1 MDPDEIEL
9 KTINKLFEYEK
20 QTRIIDNLDEDQLKI
35 FCRLYCKLYLKQQ
48 ETISSLGSIK
58 YK

>member
-1 MDPDEIEL
+1 MDPDEIEI

-20 QTRIIDNLDEDQLKI
+20 QTRIIDNLNEDQLKI

-48 ETISSLGSIK
+48 EAISSLGFNPL
-58 YK
+58 

>member
-1 MDPDEIEL
+1 MDPNEIQL

-20 QTRIIDNLDEDQLKI
+20 QARIIDNLDEDQLKT

-48 ETISSLGSIK
+48 ETISSLGFNPL
-58 YK
+58 

>member
-20 QTRIIDNLDEDQLKI
+20 QTRIIDNLNEDQLKI

-48 ETISSLGSIK
+48 EAISSLGFNPL
-58 YK
+58 

>member
-20 QTRIIDNLDEDQLKI
+20 QTRIIDNLNEDQLKI

-48 ETISSLGSIK
+48 ETICSLGFNPV
-58 YK
+58 

>member
-1 MDPDEIEL
+1 MDPNEIEL

-20 QTRIIDNLDEDQLKI
+20 QTRIIDNLNEDQLKI

-48 ETISSLGSIK
+48 ETISSLGFNQV
-58 YK
+58 

>member
-48 ETISSLGSIK
+48 ETISSLGFNPL
-58 YK
+58 

>member
-1 MDPDEIEL
+1 MDPNEIEL

-20 QTRIIDNLDEDQLKI
+20 QTRIIDNLNEDQLKI

-48 ETISSLGSIK
+48 ETISSLGFNPL
-58 YK
+58 

>member
-9 KTINKLFEYEK
+9 KTINNLFEYEK

-48 ETISSLGSIK
+48 ETISSLGFNPL
-58 YK
+58 

>member
-20 QTRIIDNLDEDQLKI
+20 QTRIIDNLEEDQLKI

-48 ETISSLGSIK
+48 ETICSLGFNPL
-58 YK
+58 

>member
-20 QTRIIDNLDEDQLKI
+20 QTRIIDNLNEDQLKI

-48 ETISSLGSIK
+48 ETISSLGFNPL
-58 YK
+58 

>member
-1 MDPDEIEL
+1 MDPNEIEL

-20 QTRIIDNLDEDQLKI
+20 QTRIIDNLNEDQLKI

-48 ETISSLGSIK
+48 EAISSLGFNPL
-58 YK
+58 

>member
-1 MDPDEIEL
+1 MDPNEIEL

-20 QTRIIDNLDEDQLKI
+20 QTRIIDNLNEDELKI

-48 ETISSLGSIK
+48 ETISFLGFNPL
-58 YK
+58 

>member
-20 QTRIIDNLDEDQLKI
+20 QTRIIDNLNENQLKI

-48 ETISSLGSIK
+48 ETISSLGFNPL
-58 YK
+58 